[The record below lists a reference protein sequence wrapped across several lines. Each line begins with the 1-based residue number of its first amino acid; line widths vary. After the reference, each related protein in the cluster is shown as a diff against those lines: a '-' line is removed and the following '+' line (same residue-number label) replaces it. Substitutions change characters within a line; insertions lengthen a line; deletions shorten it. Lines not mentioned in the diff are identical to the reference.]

1 MSTKTLVF
9 CDGSVYSPVDPYATA
24 MVLTET
30 AVDWV
35 GSDAGADSIYDNSMH
50 KVELVGDLLTPAF
63 FHGGATVQSQDEL
76 AILSER
82 LMHAGYAST
91 SLFLPQSAC
100 ESINISAS
108 PLHTFVYA
116 IISGKEDIE
125 QLVAGIHGVQIRE
138 TSIDLTSLLQ
148 KALDHHLKVSLV
160 PRDEVDIEKFL
171 SALSAFNELDRFRL
185 APRLDGISSITSE
198 YISVA
203 RDLGVALGFSSQ
215 IAENDSS
222 IRQAVAAG
230 ALIFLGS
237 DVNQESRVLGWEL
250 ALTHVVRT
258 RPEYQL
264 SARATFNAMTR
275 GVYRAV
281 GESNPTFGQLGPQS
295 MADVARWKVTELMVQ
310 TADDRVA
317 AWSTDPRAR
326 IPLLPVLEKDNLP
339 ELVDLLIAGQFQD
352 L

>member
-24 MVLTET
+24 MVLTDT

-50 KVELVGDLLTPAF
+50 KVELEGDLLTPAF

-76 AILSER
+76 ETLSER

-91 SLFLPQSAC
+91 SLFVPQSAL
-100 ESINISAS
+100 ESINLSAS

-116 IISGKEDIE
+116 IVSGKEDVE
-125 QLVAGIHGVQIRE
+125 QLAAGIHGVQVRE
-138 TSIDLTSLLQ
+138 PSVDIASLFQEALQ
-148 KALDHHLKVSLV
+148 QRLKVSFV
-160 PRDEVDIEKFL
+160 PRDEADIEKFL
-171 SALSAFNELDRFRL
+171 SALSTFNELDRFRL

-198 YISVA
+198 YIRVA

-215 IAENDSS
+215 ILENDSS
-222 IRQAVAAG
+222 IREAVANG
-230 ALIFLGS
+230 ALVFLGS
-237 DVNQESRVLGWEL
+237 DVYQESSALGWEL
-250 ALTHVVRT
+250 ALSYVVRT
-258 RPEYQL
+258 RAEDQL

-275 GVYRAV
+275 GVFRAV

-352 L
+352 I